1 MKICMLTTGFP
12 RFKGDLFGSFI
23 LELSKSL
30 RAQGVELKIVAPHA
44 QGVPRR
50 EQLEGVSVER
60 FRYMWP
66 GGWQLLAYGGGIPAN
81 LRHSW
86 SARLQVPVFLLGFWL
101 RALWASRKCQLVHC
115 HWTISGF
122 VAYWATRGCP
132 RPLVLSVRGSDI
144 NLLGNGLWG
153 RLNRLTYKWMD
164 AIIAVSGDIA
174 RKLEENG
181 VDPQKIRVVLN
192 GVDRRFS
199 PQFQGGART
208 QLDLPESRFIVLF
221 IGLLAPVK
229 GLEILLQAMP
239 RLEDEKPLCLLVGE
253 GPLRTELQRQVEE
266 KKLQGQVSFV
276 GARPTAEIPL
286 WLNAADVLVLPSF
299 SEGRPNVVLE
309 AQACG
314 VPVVATQV
322 GGTPELI
329 RDGESGLLVDSGD
342 AGGLATAIRRL
353 IDDKDLRRRLGE
365 GGRANIKDKGLTWES
380 SAAQVKA
387 IYRQV
392 LEAV

>member
-1 MKICMLTTGFP
+1 MV
-12 RFKGDLFGSFI
+12 RQ
-23 LELSKSL
+23 
-30 RAQGVELKIVAPHA
+30 R
-44 QGVPRR
+44 
-50 EQLEGVSVER
+50 
-60 FRYMWP
+60 
-66 GGWQLLAYGGGIPAN
+66 
-81 LRHSW
+81 
-86 SARLQVPVFLLGFWL
+86 
-101 RALWASRKCQLVHC
+101 
-115 HWTISGF
+115 
-122 VAYWATRGCP
+122 P

-144 NLLGNGLWG
+144 NLLGNGLLG

-174 RKLEENG
+174 RKLEESG
-181 VDPQKIRVVLN
+181 VDPQKIRVVFN
-192 GVDRRFS
+192 GVDQRFF
-199 PQFQGGART
+199 PQPLEGART
-208 QLDLPESRFIVLF
+208 RLDLPESRFIVLF

-229 GLEILLQAMP
+229 GLEVLLQAMP
-239 RLEDEKPLCLLVGE
+239 RLEDEKALCLLVGE

-266 KKLQGQVSFV
+266 KKLQGQVSFA

-286 WLNAADVLVLPSF
+286 WLNAADVLVLPSY

-314 VPVVATQV
+314 VPVVATRV

-353 IDDKDLRRRLGE
+353 IDDKDLGRRLGE
-365 GGRANIKDKGLTWES
+365 GGRAHIKEKGLTWES

-387 IYRQV
+387 IYRQL